1 MDNEITLDD
10 VDRAYNLFIYMR
22 GLYLRGEVP
31 EFVVFDAQDSYER
44 LSRIYWGNHKL

>member
-10 VDRAYNLFIYMR
+10 VDRAYNLFIYM
-22 GLYLRGEVP
+22 RGEVP